1 MVQIVETG
9 LYKQV
14 KNIQAVLNC
23 SYYGFVS
30 ETAYQAYKRNIDLQA
45 V

>member
-23 SYYGFVS
+23 SYSFVS